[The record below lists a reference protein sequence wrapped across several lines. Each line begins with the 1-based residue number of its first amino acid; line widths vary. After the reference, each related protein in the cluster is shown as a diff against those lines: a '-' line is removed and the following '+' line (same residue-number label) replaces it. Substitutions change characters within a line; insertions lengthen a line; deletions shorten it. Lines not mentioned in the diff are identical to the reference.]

1 MKVALISPY
10 EIGRQPF
17 ALAEPAAWLKQD
29 GFDVECVDLANEP
42 FDETRFRGARLI
54 AIHLIMHAGARL
66 AAAIIPKLRETLP
79 QTPVCV
85 YGLYAPVNDAYF
97 RSLGCEFVFGGEAE
111 ADLLSLCRAMRD
123 ELTTGEF
130 RKTRNS
136 LDKLEFVVPDRSGLP
151 ALTDYSSLTLINGTN
166 KTVGFAEASRGCKHL
181 CRHCPVV
188 PVYSG
193 QFRVIPVD
201 IVMKDIRQQIEAG
214 AEHISFG
221 DPDFLNGPGHAR
233 RIIERF
239 NAELSGITWDATI
252 KIEHLLK
259 HEKSLKHF
267 ADSGCLFITS
277 AVESIEDHVLARLE
291 KGHTANDFY
300 RALTI
305 LRQLGIAMQPTFV
318 PFTPWTTIEGYL
330 QLLKE
335 IVRLRLVN
343 CVTPVQFSIRLLLPQ
358 GSRLL
363 ELEDRS
369 EWLGEFDSA
378 MLGYQWKHRDR
389 QVDELQARV
398 QDWVMEADERNL
410 ERQDT
415 FAGIWDLAY
424 GMDGATPPKL
434 IQGEQPLAPQMSE
447 PWYCCSEPTDF
458 QKSRLDVEPPATRIQ
473 GKELISSIP

>member
-29 GFDVECVDLANEP
+29 GFDVECIDLANEP
-42 FDETRFRGARLI
+42 FDETRLKGARLI

-66 AAAIIPKLRETLP
+66 AAAIIPRMREAFP

-85 YGLYAPVNDAYF
+85 YGLYAPVNDTYF

-111 ADLLSLCRAMRD
+111 SDLRSLSRAIRD
-123 ELTTGEF
+123 GLACSEYRE
-130 RKTRNS
+130 TRNS

-151 ALTDYSSLTLINGTN
+151 ALVNYSSLTLIDGAS
-166 KTVGFAEASRGCKHL
+166 KTVGFAETSRGCKHL

-193 QFRVIPVD
+193 KFRVVPVD
-201 IVMKDIRQQIEAG
+201 VVMADVRQQIAAG

-233 RIIERF
+233 RIIDQF
-239 NAELSGITWDATI
+239 HAEFPHTTWDATI

-259 HEKSLKHF
+259 YEALLEYF
-267 ADSGCLFITS
+267 ADSNCLFITS

-300 RALTI
+300 RALVI
-305 LRQLGIAMQPTFV
+305 LGRLGIAMQPTFV
-318 PFTPWTTIEGYL
+318 PFTPWTTVEGYL
-330 QLLKE
+330 QLLNE
-335 IVRLRLVN
+335 IVRLRLIN
-343 CVTPVQFSIRLLLPQ
+343 CVTPVQFSIRLLLPS

-369 EWLGEFDSA
+369 EWLGEFDSE
-378 MLGYQWKHRDR
+378 MLGYQWSHRDR

-410 ERQDT
+410 DRQET
-415 FAGIWDLAY
+415 FAGIWNLAY
-424 GMDGATPPKL
+424 MVNGITPPKL
-434 IQGEQPLAPQMSE
+434 NQGEQPLAPQMSE
-447 PWYCCSEPTDF
+447 PWYCCAEPTDF
-458 QKSRLDVEPPATRIQ
+458 QKSQLNTCTPAFQ
-473 GKELISSIP
+473 